1 MIRCIFHPSE
11 MKRLLPLFLLMM
23 NAMAWAQPTINTAR
37 PRVYADAARLS
48 ELQLCIAVPGDCQTT
63 WNNFLTAYN
72 GWWINDPQLYLL
84 GSDSTQWTWDWGS
97 QWAKDEAVFTLFIY
111 RMTGD
116 PLALKRCRFIAQ
128 KVIDTVATADF
139 ANMEWYAKEDLLRRL
154 SDAADVLLD
163 WTHDDLPATLRQQL
177 VQAMYERTRQFMH
190 TFIYAPAGNSYVS
203 SHNAWNN
210 VFCNQD
216 ALALCGADGLTP
228 EQNDTV
234 WQWYAD
240 VLDKWDNGFMPC
252 YAHYRDDDGGW
263 NWGAAYSMWSLVDQ
277 FQLFEN
283 MRIGTGYD
291 YYTEQAWVHNS
302 INQYWYFIRP
312 DGLSLHLGD
321 GLARLRGDRVVHL
334 HARYFSD
341 PRSQW
346 LSQELSQPTATPN
359 TIDKFDK
366 LLYRDFNAT
375 SVTHPQP
382 PLNWYSDKVGLSVAR
397 SSWDAD
403 ATMVTFFNSPS
414 KRAAHEHRDNNS
426 FTIHR
431 HAPLVIDAG
440 HYDSYNTAHYRD
452 YYSRTVAHNSICVYD
467 STDTYTAFGQVA
479 SNDGGQVESPA
490 LQNYDAIFLPQN
502 QRGQWVKYSSGP
514 GYQYTIADAELSY
527 DTTKVKKFRRRTLFL
542 PPNRYLVLD
551 HVLLNGVGTAQRDAY
566 WTARFQ
572 NMPTVS
578 GTLTGAEV
586 PGHIETFNGTDV
598 VATNGAGKVAMRTLL
613 PQNADITRIGGE
625 GYEYWVDGQ
634 NRPTSTTP
642 DTVTCTPGRWR
653 VEVRPPQE
661 NDTLIFLHTFTI
673 GDTGT
678 VVEASG
684 TVYISEQSIGVD
696 WNDTIFLF
704 SAIGDTGLCHHW
716 LNDPIQGNRPVF
728 LMALD
733 VYEEEASS
741 SAYHI
746 GGSAGLGFMYMDLGE
761 IGDQVAVVSIDS
773 IESENVEVGLSC
785 YWTGLEE
792 ADKTR
797 SLLLVPNPTT
807 GQFYAQLP
815 QNMQGGTATVT
826 DAMGRDVLR
835 QTFSGQRLQIDLSGR
850 PSGIYLVRVQDSSG
864 QNLIG
869 RAVLVG
875 E

>member
-1 MIRCIFHPSE
+1 MVND
-11 MKRLLPLFLLMM
+11 LAL
-23 NAMAWAQPTINTAR
+23 AQPAINANR
-37 PRVYADAARLS
+37 PRIYADAARFTQ
-48 ELQLCIAVPGDCQTT
+48 LQQCIALPGDCQNT
-63 WNNFLTAYN
+63 WNDFMTAYN

-84 GSDSTQWTWDWGS
+84 GTDSTLWTWDWGS
-97 QWAKDEAVFTLFIY
+97 QWAKDEAVFTVFIY

-177 VQAMYERTRQFMH
+177 AQAMFERTRQFMH

-216 ALALCGADGLTP
+216 ALTLYGADGLTQ

-234 WQWYAD
+234 WQWYTD

-283 MRIGTGYD
+283 MRIATGYD
-291 YYTEQAWVHNS
+291 YYTQQPWVLNS
-302 INQYWYFIRP
+302 INQYWYFIGP
-312 DGLSLHLGD
+312 DGKTIHLGD

-334 HARYFSD
+334 HARVFSD

-346 LSQELSQPTATPN
+346 LSQELAVPSATPN

-382 PLNWYSDKVGLSVAR
+382 PLHWYSDKVGLSVAR
-397 SSWDAD
+397 SSWDTD

-426 FTIHR
+426 FTIFR

-467 STDTYTAFGQVA
+467 STESYTAFGQAA
-479 SNDGGQVESPA
+479 SNDGGQLESVA
-490 LQNYDAIFLPQN
+490 LQNYNDIFLPQN
-502 QRGQWVKYSSGP
+502 QRGQWVKYASGP

-542 PPNRYLVLD
+542 PPNRYIVLD
-551 HVLLNGVGTAQRDAY
+551 HVLLNGVGLAQRDAY
-566 WTARFQ
+566 WTAHFQ

-578 GTLTGAEV
+578 GTLTGSEA

-613 PQNADITRIGGE
+613 PQDASITRIGGD
-625 GYEYWVDGQ
+625 GYEYWTDGQ
-634 NRPTSTTP
+634 NRPTTTTTP
-642 DTVTCTPGRWR
+642 DTNTYTPGSWR

-661 NDTLIFLHTFTI
+661 NETLIFLHTFTI
-673 GDTGT
+673 GDTGA
-678 VVEASG
+678 VVDAGG
-684 TVYISEQSIGVD
+684 TVYLNDQSIGVD
-696 WNDTIFLF
+696 WNDTLFIFANSSDEFKWCFNNHYFDSIPGGRALTL
-704 SAIGDTGLCHHW
+704 AILDYTNSEFPWEWVGIWFDAFNQWTGTWNIQDFVDTAA
-716 LNDPIQGNRPVF
+716 V
-728 LMALD
+728 
-733 VYEEEASS
+733 VYYTAQLPNG
-741 SAYHI
+741 YHY
-746 GGSAGLGFMYMDLGE
+746 LE
-761 IGDQVAVVSIDS
+761 IGCLEAID
-773 IESENVEVGLSC
+773 ELSGSVQL
-785 YWTGLEE
+785 TF
-792 ADKTR
+792 
-797 SLLLVPNPTT
+797 VPNPTT
-807 GQFYAQLP
+807 GLFSAQMP
-815 QNMQGGTATVT
+815 HNMPGGTATVT
-826 DAMGRDVLR
+826 DAMGREVLR
-835 QTFSGQRLQIDLSGR
+835 QSFSGQRLQVDLTGR
-850 PSGIYLVRVQDSSG
+850 PSGIYLIRVQGTDG
-864 QNLIG
+864 QNLVG
-869 RAVLVG
+869 RAVLMG
-875 E
+875 Q